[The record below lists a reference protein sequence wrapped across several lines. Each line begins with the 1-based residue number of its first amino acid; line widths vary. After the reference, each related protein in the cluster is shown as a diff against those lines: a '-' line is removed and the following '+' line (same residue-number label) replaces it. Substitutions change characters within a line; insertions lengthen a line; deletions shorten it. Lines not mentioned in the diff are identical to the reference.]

1 MFASKFGIRTFI
13 AFTHDFVAVAVAW
26 WLAYLFR
33 FNFAIPSSSLVFFK
47 ETLPWIVLIQAG
59 MFLWLGLYR
68 GLWRYASMPDL
79 KRIFVALVIGTVT
92 VLLVL
97 WLLGRIVNIPGA
109 VILLAPLLL
118 LLIMGGSRL
127 IYRAWKER
135 RLYSLESYE
144 AKLVLILGAGSTAM
158 SLVKELAG
166 SRDWHVVGM
175 LDDDPRKLG
184 TRLQGVRV
192 LGMIKELPHWVQK
205 LNVGHVIIAIPS
217 VARRIHR
224 QALEVCSEIG
234 VKAMT
239 VPSYVDLISGKTT
252 VSKIREIELDDL
264 LGRAP
269 VVLDDDGLHGLL
281 AGKVILV
288 TGAGGSI
295 GSELCRQLVAFKPD
309 RIVFL
314 ELNEFALYNIQ
325 EEFLLRFPEI
335 GMSFVIGDIKDRA
348 RMMQL
353 FTQFRPS
360 VVFHAAAYKHV
371 PLMEQE
377 NACQA
382 LLNNVLG
389 TYILAQVAV
398 SFGVEKF
405 VLISTDKAVNPV
417 SIMGASKRL
426 AEMVCQALQQSISK
440 KQTHDQNNSFHQTC
454 FVMVRFGNVLG
465 STGSVIPKFREQI
478 AKGGPITVTHPE
490 MTRYFMSIPEAAQL
504 VLQAGLMGGTNGGGE
519 IFVLDMG
526 DPVKIVDL
534 ANDLIHLS
542 GLGEEDIRIV
552 FSGLRPGEKLHEELL
567 AASESTLPTP
577 HQKLRIAQAREV
589 DEQWLS
595 DLVTWLNEVTV
606 LSDQEVRDQFAKWV
620 PEYTNKEVAH

>member
-13 AFTHDFVAVAVAW
+13 AVTHDFVAVAVAW
-26 WLAYLFR
+26 WLAYLFC
-33 FNFAIPSSSLVFFK
+33 FNFEVPSASLAIAQ
-47 ETLPWIVLIQAG
+47 EILPWIVFVQAG
-59 MFLWLGLYR
+59 IFLWMGLYR
-68 GLWRYASMPDL
+68 GLWRYASLPDL
-79 KRIFVALVIGTVT
+79 KRIFVAVLIGTSA
-92 VLLVL
+92 VLQLL
-97 WLLGRIVNIPGA
+97 WFMDRLANIPGA

-144 AKLVLILGAGSTAM
+144 AKLVLVLGAGSTAVN
-158 SLVKELAG
+158 LVKVLAG

-192 LGMIKELPHWVQK
+192 LGTINELPQWVHK
-205 LNVGHVIIAIPS
+205 LNVEHVIIAVPS
-217 VARRIHR
+217 DSHRIHR
-224 QALEVCSEIG
+224 QALEMCSEIG

-239 VPSYVDLISGKTT
+239 VPSYVDLISGKMT
-252 VSKIREIELDDL
+252 VSQIREIQLDDL
-264 LGRAP
+264 LGRDP

-281 AGKVILV
+281 KGKVVLV

-295 GSELCRQLVAFKPD
+295 GSELCRQLIAFEPD

-314 ELNEFALYNIQ
+314 ELNEFALYTIQ
-325 EEFLLRFPEI
+325 EEFLPRFPKI
-335 GMSFVIGDIKDRA
+335 SMSFVIGDIKDHA
-348 RMMQL
+348 RMVQL

-377 NACQA
+377 NGCQA

-389 TYILAQVAV
+389 TYLLAQVAV
-398 SFGVEKF
+398 DFGVEKF

-426 AEMVCQALQQSISK
+426 AEMVCQALQQSQLKSE
-440 KQTHDQNNSFHQTC
+440 QTDSNRPNHRTC

-504 VLQAGLMGGTNGGGE
+504 VLQAGLMGGTKGGGE

-552 FSGLRPGEKLHEELL
+552 FTGLRPGEKLHEELW
-567 AASESTLPTP
+567 AASENTLPTP

-595 DLVTWLNEVTV
+595 DLISWLSKVTV
-606 LSDQEVRDQFAKWV
+606 SSDHEVRSQLAKWV
-620 PEYTNKEVAH
+620 PEYTNKEIE

>member
-13 AFTHDFVAVAVAW
+13 AVTHDFVAVAVAW
-26 WLAYLFR
+26 WLAYLFC
-33 FNFAIPSSSLVFFK
+33 FNFEVPSASLSIAQ
-47 ETLPWIVLIQAG
+47 EILPWIVFVQAG
-59 MFLWLGLYR
+59 IFLWMGLYR
-68 GLWRYASMPDL
+68 GLWRYASLPDL
-79 KRIFVALVIGTVT
+79 KRIFVAVLIGTSA
-92 VLLVL
+92 VLQLL
-97 WLLGRIVNIPGA
+97 WFMDRLANIPGA

-144 AKLVLILGAGSTAM
+144 AKLVLVLGAGSTAVN
-158 SLVKELAG
+158 LVKVLAG

-192 LGMIKELPHWVQK
+192 LGTINELPQWVHK
-205 LNVGHVIIAIPS
+205 LNVEHVIIAVPS
-217 VARRIHR
+217 DSHRIHR
-224 QALEVCSEIG
+224 QALEMCSEIG

-239 VPSYVDLISGKTT
+239 VPSYVDLISGKMT
-252 VSKIREIELDDL
+252 VSQIREIQLDDL
-264 LGRAP
+264 LGRDP

-281 AGKVILV
+281 TGKVVLV

-295 GSELCRQLVAFKPD
+295 GSELCRQLIAFEPD

-314 ELNEFALYNIQ
+314 ELNEFALYTIQ
-325 EEFLLRFPEI
+325 EEFLPRFPKI
-335 GMSFVIGDIKDRA
+335 SMSFVIGDIKDHA
-348 RMMQL
+348 RMVQL

-377 NACQA
+377 NGCQA

-389 TYILAQVAV
+389 TYLLAQVAV
-398 SFGVEKF
+398 DFEVEKF

-426 AEMVCQALQQSISK
+426 AEMVCQALQQSQLKSE
-440 KQTHDQNNSFHQTC
+440 QTDSNRPNHRTC

-504 VLQAGLMGGTNGGGE
+504 VLQAGLMGGTKGGGE

-552 FSGLRPGEKLHEELL
+552 FTGLRPGEKLHEELW
-567 AASESTLPTP
+567 AASENTLPTP

-595 DLVTWLNEVTV
+595 DLISWLSKVTV
-606 LSDQEVRDQFAKWV
+606 SSDHEVRSQLAKWV
-620 PEYTNKEVAH
+620 PEYTNKEIE